1 MADYEIL
8 KKVAEDTNFELN
20 QLIDMYIAES
30 SGRSDV
36 VNPLGY
42 VGGFQFGTTA
52 GKEYGLVGKDF
63 DYRKDLDKSARAAI
77 EMFKNNTKPMSA
89 KIDSLI
95 KKRSLN
101 PGLVGYL
108 THQQGRYGFQDI
120 ITAAESGNFGGLGTR
135 SNILNNLGLSDSQ
148 KKEMDIIGPPT
159 VQDNKNLANNFLN
172 FWKERYSDKV
182 KDARTW
188 QKEGKNKADR
198 KFLNPDKAVMD
209 SVPLPPN

>member
-1 MADYEIL
+1 VADYEIL

-52 GKEYGLVGKDF
+52 GEEYNLVGKGF

-77 EMFKNNTKPMSA
+77 KMFRNQTKPMST
-89 KIDSLI
+89 KVDSLI
-95 KKRSLN
+95 KKRDLSS
-101 PGLVGYL
+101 GLVGYL
-108 THQQGRYGFQDI
+108 AHQQGRYGFQDI
-120 ITAAESGNFGGLGTR
+120 ITAAESGNMENSTR
-135 SNILNNLGLSDSQ
+135 TN
-148 KKEMDIIGPPT
+148 
-159 VQDNKNLANNFLN
+159 VLANIGDSDWSNLSN
-172 FWKERYSDKV
+172 KELADEYLKFWKKRYSSKV
-182 KDARTW
+182 KEARIW
-188 QKEGKNKADR
+188 QEKGKNIADR
-198 KFLNPDKAVMD
+198 NLLNPDKAVMD

>member
-52 GKEYGLVGKDF
+52 GEEYNLVGKGF

-77 EMFKNNTKPMSA
+77 KMFRNQTKPMST
-89 KIDSLI
+89 KVDSLI
-95 KKRSLN
+95 KKRDLSS
-101 PGLVGYL
+101 GLVGYL
-108 THQQGRYGFQDI
+108 AHQQGRYGFQDI
-120 ITAAESGNFGGLGTR
+120 ITAAESGNMENSTR
-135 SNILNNLGLSDSQ
+135 TN
-148 KKEMDIIGPPT
+148 
-159 VQDNKNLANNFLN
+159 VLANIGDSDWSNLSN
-172 FWKERYSDKV
+172 KELADEYLKFWKKRYSSKV
-182 KDARTW
+182 KEARIW
-188 QKEGKNKADR
+188 QEKGKNIADR
-198 KFLNPDKAVMD
+198 NLLNPDKAVMD

>member
-1 MADYEIL
+1 MSDYKIL

-52 GKEYGLVGKDF
+52 GEEYNLVGKGF

-77 EMFKNNTKPMSA
+77 KMFRNQTKPMST
-89 KIDSLI
+89 KVDSLI
-95 KKRSLN
+95 KKRDLSS
-101 PGLVGYL
+101 GLVGYL
-108 THQQGRYGFQDI
+108 AHQQGRYGFQDI
-120 ITAAESGNFGGLGTR
+120 ITAAESGNMENSTR
-135 SNILNNLGLSDSQ
+135 TN
-148 KKEMDIIGPPT
+148 
-159 VQDNKNLANNFLN
+159 VLANIGDSDWSNLSN
-172 FWKERYSDKV
+172 KELADEYLKFWKKRYSSKV
-182 KDARTW
+182 KEARIW
-188 QKEGKNKADR
+188 QEKGKNIADR
-198 KFLNPDKAVMD
+198 NLLNPDKAVMD